1 MGMSAAFVLSAL
13 VQFLLGLVV
22 AWLLG
27 PAEFGAYALAVAA
40 GILLQTLAF
49 EWLRLAATRFF
60 HAGAAGLRRRLV
72 LAFLASVAVALLVAA
87 MGWRFLPSGRPVL
100 PAVAVGLAVAAGFL
114 DLVAAMLRARFRE
127 ADYARVLLVRNALG
141 ITLVPLAAG
150 LGGTAEAAASALFAS
165 LVVAA
170 GAAWRLEAARFQ
182 PEEAGEPASAP
193 PSLFAMAG
201 YSGPV
206 VVTNLFY
213 LALFFG
219 VRSWA
224 AMTGGLAL
232 AGQISLALDFVL
244 KLFTT
249 FGSALDLWLFQ
260 RAVQANRDSGPD
272 AGEEQLNRNQ
282 EMVLSFLLAMALGLV
297 LVIDGLE
304 VLLVR
309 PDFRGFFAE
318 AVMLLTPGIF
328 LYALIQYAV
337 HPYAQL
343 AQRTIVLPVTALA
356 VVACAGAGAGVLAW
370 LPPGT
375 GGQGIAGI
383 GIALAASMAAGLL
396 LLAARSPGY
405 QAPSP
410 RFLGKLAVAILA
422 MVLPVATIRQWESGV
437 LAALAAIALG
447 AAGFGLAAWLVDL
460 AGLRQIRLPRRNV
473 S

>member
-40 GILLQTLAF
+40 GILLQTLCF
-49 EWLRLAATRFF
+49 EWLRLGATRFF
-60 HAGAAGLRRRLV
+60 HAAATRLRRRLV
-72 LAFLASVAVALLVAA
+72 SAFLASALLAGLLAVLA
-87 MGWRFLPSGRPVL
+87 WPLL
-100 PAVAVGLAVAAGFL
+100 PAPLPGGRLLLLALVPGLALAAGFL

-150 LGGTAEAAASALFAS
+150 LTGKAEAAALALFAS
-165 LVVAA
+165 LVAA
-170 GAAWRLEAARFQ
+170 ALAAWRLETAGPDPV
-182 PEEAGEPASAP
+182 PEGGEAEM
-193 PSLFAMAG
+193 PSLGALAG

-206 VVTNLFY
+206 VATNLLY
-213 LALFFG
+213 LALFFAL
-219 VRSWA
+219 RSWA
-224 AMTGGLAL
+224 ALTGGLAL
-232 AGQISLALDFVL
+232 AGQVSLALDFVL

-260 RAVQANRDSGPD
+260 RAVQAARDEGPE
-272 AGEEQLNRNQ
+272 AGQAQLHRNQ
-282 EMVLSFLLAMALGLV
+282 ELVLSILLAMALGLL
-297 LVIDGLE
+297 LVIEALD

-309 PDFRGFFAE
+309 PDFRGLFAH

-343 AQRTIVLPVTALA
+343 AQRTRSLPITALA
-356 VVACAGAGAGVLAW
+356 VLACAGAGGAVLVW
-370 LPPGT
+370 LPPGL
-375 GGQGIAGI
+375 AGI
-383 GIALAASMAAGLL
+383 GLVLAAAMAAGLL

-410 RFLGKLAVAILA
+410 RFLGKLTVAILA
-422 MVLPVATIRQWESGV
+422 MVLPVALVRQWDSGL

-447 AAGFGLAAWLVDL
+447 AAGFALAAWLLDL
-460 AGLRQIRLPRRNV
+460 AGLRQIRLPRRAV

>member
-60 HAGAAGLRRRLV
+60 HDGAAGLRRRLV
-72 LAFLASVAVALLVAA
+72 LAFLASVAFALLVAA
-87 MGWRFLPSGRPVL
+87 TGWRFLPSGRPAL
-100 PAVAVGLAVAAGFL
+100 PAIAVGLAIAAGFL

-150 LGGTAEAAASALFAS
+150 LGGTAEAAASALLAS

-170 GAAWRLEAARFQ
+170 GAAWRLEAAQ
-182 PEEAGEPASAP
+182 AGATTEPTPAP

-272 AGEEQLNRNQ
+272 AGEAQLNRNQ
-282 EMVLSFLLAMALGLV
+282 EMVLSFLLVMALGLV

-309 PDFRGFFAE
+309 PDFRGLFAE

-356 VVACAGAGAGVLAW
+356 VVTCAGAGAGVLAL

-383 GIALAASMAAGLL
+383 GIVLAASMAAGLL

-422 MVLPVATIRQWESGV
+422 MVLPVASVRQWESGV
-437 LAALAAIALG
+437 LVALAAIALG
-447 AAGFGLAAWLVDL
+447 AAGFALAAWLVDL